1 MDLDAILTLL
11 VLLGG
16 IVLFASE
23 RLPVDLVAM
32 ILLATVTVLGLVTPA
47 EALSGFSSQA
57 TITVAAMFVLSAGL
71 TRTGALRVVGRM
83 FTRIRYTWLF
93 TLSVM
98 VSLAT
103 MSAFVNNTAAL
114 AVFLPVVLS
123 VAAAKGFSASKVLIP
138 MSYAAQMGGVC
149 TLIGTSTNLLV
160 HALAQDLGLSGFSLF
175 EFAPLG
181 LVTMAVGMVY
191 MMIFGPI
198 LLPERRGA
206 ELTQTY
212 ELGKFITELRV
223 MPDSPLVGQS
233 VADAGL
239 GEKFGVYV
247 IELLRDTEKVW
258 SPRAQKIAVDDILL
272 VRGDWKKINELKTR
286 AKLQLE
292 PEFQLRD
299 AQFEDEG
306 QVLAEVLITP
316 GSRYVGHSLAELR
329 PHWQPGSIVIAIQ
342 RRGEVVRDKLRQ
354 ASLRLGDILLVM
366 AREDQL
372 PALRGDA
379 NLVVLSEQDED
390 PASRRGALIAVAIML
405 CVIGAAF
412 LELMPIVLS
421 AILGV
426 IAMVVSRCLDPD
438 EVYEA
443 VDWRVII
450 LLAGVIPLGLALR
463 NSGAA
468 ELIASGAVSLVGS
481 WGPVAALAAIYLV
494 TAVLTEAMSNNA
506 TAVLMTPIA
515 AAAAISMGVNPTA
528 FLVAVAFAASTSFA
542 TPVGYQTNTMVYSAG
557 GYRFTDFVKIGVPLN
572 LIFWAVAVY
581 FIPKFWPL

>member
-1 MDLDAILTLL
+1 MGLDAILTLL
-11 VLLGG
+11 VLFGG
-16 IVLFASE
+16 VVLFASE
-23 RLPVDLVAM
+23 KLPVDLVAM
-32 ILLATVTVLGLVTPA
+32 ILLAAVTLLGLVTPA

-83 FTRIRYTWLF
+83 FARIRYTWLF

-98 VSLAT
+98 ISLAT

-160 HALAQDLGLSGFSLF
+160 HALAQDLGLPGFGLF

-181 LVTMAVGMVY
+181 LITMAAGLVY
-191 MMIFGPI
+191 MMIVGPI

-272 VRGDWKKINELKTR
+272 VRGDWKKINELKNR

-299 AQFEDEG
+299 AQFQDED

-366 AREDQL
+366 TRSDQMS
-372 PALRGDA
+372 ALRSDT

-390 PASRRGALIAVAIML
+390 PASRRGALIAVAIMFA
-405 CVIGAAF
+405 VIGSAF
-412 LELMPIVLS
+412 LELMPIVVA

-468 ELIASGAVSLVGS
+468 ELIASGAVSLVGG

-515 AAAAISMGVNPTA
+515 AAAAISMDANPTA

-572 LIFWAVAVY
+572 LLFWAVAVY
-581 FIPKFWPL
+581 CIPIFWPL

>member
-1 MDLDAILTLL
+1 DGQTSSVATRTLSLTFDGLPELGAGYVYEGWIIVDGAAVSTGRFTVDDAGAL
-11 VLLGG
+11 
-16 IVLFASE
+16 
-23 RLPVDLVAM
+23 
-32 ILLATVTVLGLVTPA
+32 TPA
-47 EALSGFSSQA
+47 SFSVPAAQA
-57 TITVAAMFVLSAGL
+57 DAAAMFVLSAGL
-71 TRTGALRVVGRM
+71 TRTGALRVIGRM

-212 ELGKFITELRV
+212 ELGKFITELRG

-366 AREDQL
+366 TRSDQMS
-372 PALRGDA
+372 ALRSDT

-412 LELMPIVLS
+412 LELMAIVLS
-421 AILGV
+421 ALKNDGRASLFIGLTAALQYLAVVVGLMIANEGFASLSPSPIYGSVDVPGQIQRVAVLLIATLITAVIVFRMQRLVMLSGTDTLTGLPNRSYLIHRVPQIL
-426 IAMVVSRCLDPD
+426 ADARRDDLTMT
-438 EVYEA
+438 
-443 VDWRVII
+443 
-450 LLAGVIPLGLALR
+450 LALIDLDHFR
-463 NSGAA
+463 RVNDEFGHGVGDRALQHVVHCLRDA
-468 ELIASGAVSLVGS
+468 IGREQPLIRVG
-481 WGPVAALAAIYLV
+481 
-494 TAVLTEAMSNNA
+494 
-506 TAVLMTPIA
+506 
-515 AAAAISMGVNPTA
+515 
-528 FLVAVAFAASTSFA
+528 
-542 TPVGYQTNTMVYSAG
+542 
-557 GYRFTDFVKIGVPLN
+557 
-572 LIFWAVAVY
+572 
-581 FIPKFWPL
+581 

>member
-1 MDLDAILTLL
+1 MGLDAILTLL

-23 RLPVDLVAM
+23 KLPVDLVAM
-32 ILLATVTVLGLVTPA
+32 ILLAAVAILGLVSPA
-47 EALSGFSSQA
+47 DALSGFSSHA

-83 FTRIRYTWLF
+83 FARIRNTWLF

-98 VSLAT
+98 VSLAA

-123 VAAAKGFSASKVLIP
+123 VAASNGFSASKVLIP

-160 HALAQDLGLSGFSLF
+160 HALAQDIGLPGFSLF

-181 LVTMAVGMVY
+181 LITTAAGMVY
-191 MMIFGPI
+191 IMIFGPI
-198 LLPERRGA
+198 LLPERRSA

-223 MPDSPLVGQS
+223 MPDSPLIGQS

-247 IELLRDTEKVW
+247 LELLRDKQKVW
-258 SPRAQKIAVDDILL
+258 SPRAQSITVDDILL

-286 AKLQLE
+286 AKLELE
-292 PEFQLRD
+292 PEFELRD
-299 AQFEDEG
+299 AQFQGED

-316 GSRYVGHSLAELR
+316 GSRYVGHSLTELR
-329 PHWQPGSIVIAIQ
+329 PHWQPGSVVIAIQ
-342 RRGEVVRDKLRQ
+342 RRGEVVREKLRQ
-354 ASLRLGDILLVM
+354 TSLRMGDILLM
-366 AREDQL
+366 LAKSDQM
-372 PALRGDA
+372 PSLRNDA
-379 NLVVLSEQDED
+379 NLAVLSEQDED
-390 PASRRGALIAVAIML
+390 SASPRGALIAMAIM
-405 CVIGAAF
+405 VAVVGTAF
-412 LELMPIVLS
+412 FGLLPIVLS

-426 IAMVVSRCLDPD
+426 IAMVVFRCLDAD
-438 EVYEA
+438 EVYDA
-443 VDWRVII
+443 IDWRVII

-463 NSGAA
+463 DSGAA
-468 ELIASGAVSLVGS
+468 GAIAQAAVALVGGF
-481 WGPVAALAAIYLV
+481 GPVAALAVIYLI
-494 TAVLTEAMSNNA
+494 TATLTEAMSNNA

-515 AAAAISMGVNPTA
+515 VATA
-528 FLVAVAFAASTSFA
+528 HGMDANATPFVVAVAFAASTSFA
-542 TPVGYQTNTMVYSAG
+542 TPIGYQTNTMVYSAG
-557 GYRFTDFVKIGVPLN
+557 GYRFSDFVKIGVPMNVL
-572 LIFWAVAVY
+572 FWAVAVY
-581 FIPKFWPL
+581 FIPRFWPL

>member
-1 MDLDAILTLL
+1 MGLDAILTLL
-11 VLLGG
+11 VLFGG

-23 RLPVDLVAM
+23 KLPVDLVAM
-32 ILLATVTVLGLVTPA
+32 ILLAAVTLLGLVTPA

-468 ELIASGAVSLVGS
+468 ELIASGAVSLVGG

-515 AAAAISMGVNPTA
+515 AAAAISMDANPTA

-572 LIFWAVAVY
+572 LLFWAVAVY